1 MAALST
7 LGRIRQ
13 ARHESWL
20 ADLRRKTEE
29 VGQACVK
36 QGIGIEQVLL
46 FGSRA
51 RGDFDGHSDVDLIA
65 VGTTQQ
71 DAEAVADALADAHL
85 GDDLIAM
92 SRESWQRKARASH
105 PTWRATFSEAV
116 PIFQRGS

>member
-1 MAALST
+1 MATLST

-29 VGQACVK
+29 VGQSCVN

-92 SRESWQRKARASH
+92 SRERWQRKALASH

-116 PIFQRGS
+116 PLFQRDP

>member
-1 MAALST
+1 MN
-7 LGRIRQ
+7 
-13 ARHESWL
+13 
-20 ADLRRKTEE
+20 
-29 VGQACVK
+29 

-92 SRESWQRKARASH
+92 SRERWHRKAHASH

-116 PIFQRGS
+116 PLFQRDP

>member
-29 VGQACVK
+29 VGQACVN

-51 RGDFDGHSDVDLIA
+51 RGDFDGHSDIDLIA
-65 VGTTQQ
+65 VGSTQQ

-85 GDDLIAM
+85 GNDLIAM
-92 SRESWQRKARASH
+92 SRDSWQRKAGASQ
-105 PTWRATFSEAV
+105 PTWRATFSEAI
-116 PIFQRGS
+116 PLFQRG

>member
-29 VGQACVK
+29 VGQACVN

-51 RGDFDGHSDVDLIA
+51 RGDF
-65 VGTTQQ
+65 
-71 DAEAVADALADAHL
+71 ADAHL

-92 SRESWQRKARASH
+92 SRDSWQRKAGASH

-116 PIFQRGS
+116 PLFQRG

>member
-1 MAALST
+1 MAAMST

-92 SRESWQRKARASH
+92 SRESWQRKAHASH

-116 PIFQRGS
+116 PIFQRGL

>member
-7 LGRIRQ
+7 LARIRQ
-13 ARHESWL
+13 ARHANWPAES
-20 ADLRRKTEE
+20 RRQAQK
-29 VGQACVK
+29 VGQPCVD
-36 QGIGIEQVLL
+36 QGIGVAQVLL

-71 DAEAVADALADAHL
+71 DAEAVADALAEAHL

-92 SRESWQRKARASH
+92 GRDTWERKAHTCH
-105 PTWRATFSEAV
+105 PT
-116 PIFQRGS
+116 